1 MLATLTAYV
10 AVMPFVGFLA
20 ATLLLGLVLVRMLA
34 TYSWART
41 VLVAVGIAVG
51 SHLVFQRWLGMPL
64 PAMWN

>member
-1 MLATLTAYV
+1 V

-51 SHLVFQRWLGMPL
+51 SHLVFKRWLGMPL

>member
-1 MLATLTAYV
+1 
-10 AVMPFVGFLA
+10 
-20 ATLLLGLVLVRMLA
+20 MLA